1 MLLAIFLVGL
11 FPRGVTRA
19 ISTLTTKPGE
29 VLGYGAL
36 ALVGLPVAVVVLV
49 VVAITIPIAVFLG
62 AAWPVGMWTGAV
74 IVGIALG
81 EMIAEQ
87 LRKAYWSRLL
97 TAPAGVL
104 ALWAVGQIPYIGPLV
119 LIGSVVAGMGAL
131 KVVILKKDALA
142 EDALAEDAPAET
154 VDDEREE

>member
-1 MLLAIFLVGL
+1 LEDNL
-11 FPRGVTRA
+11 
-19 ISTLTTKPGE
+19 E
-29 VLGYGAL
+29 DGAEGITNHL
-36 ALVGLPVAVVVLV
+36 KEYLQDAAPVIDEDYKKLQR
-49 VVAITIPIAVFLG
+49 
-62 AAWPVGMWTGAV
+62 
-74 IVGIALG
+74 IALG

-142 EDALAEDAPAET
+142 EDAPAET